1 VLDPYSEEGRP
12 KVGSLVRLCY
22 GCGEGYDSD
31 AEPRYNPGVVVEVR
45 GYAVTIVWPSVL
57 DPETWATNVLEV
69 LSG

>member
-1 VLDPYSEEGRP
+1 
-12 KVGSLVRLCY
+12 
-22 GCGEGYDSD
+22 SD